1 MRNKVK
7 DISSS
12 VGLYARKKAVLC
24 GIIVFVLLSNLIIEC
39 SGRACSTKAKQ
50 ALQLLKGRVNRN
62 PNTKY
67 CTPHTE
73 HRITIGVDDSVLQ
86 KLSRYPISAK
96 VNFASSNSTGKEK
109 LRNLPRHPSSK
120 KILSVTQETSDIF
133 IYETRQNAKSAARY
147 FVREMKRR
155 GWNLYSGRG
164 LASQPLLAGETFLFH
179 NKGEAKQPAGRM
191 CLFHAESDSGMTTIT
206 VVYFG
211 V

>member
-1 MRNKVK
+1 MKSYRKMRTVK
-7 DISSS
+7 L
-12 VGLYARKKAVLC
+12 VC
-24 GIIVFVLLSNLIIEC
+24 GITAFVLFSNLIIEC

-50 ALQLLKGRVNRN
+50 ALQLLKGGVKRN
-62 PNTKY
+62 LN
-67 CTPHTE
+67 TE

-206 VVYFG
+206 VIYMR
-211 V
+211 